1 MKWIQ
6 ITRGKPQPRGKND
19 DYPGLMN
26 VDVELKS
33 APPREW
39 ADYFS
44 TPFAAPMRLSMH
56 QPMLSGSTVRLM
68 PPDDE
73 FDDYI
78 QHLDARIAATNEWYE
93 RNVLPQRLAAEE
105 RTKREQEED
114 TARLAEAKRKAE
126 RY

>member
-1 MKWIQ
+1 
-6 ITRGKPQPRGKND
+6 
-19 DYPGLMN
+19 
-26 VDVELKS
+26 
-33 APPREW
+33 
-39 ADYFS
+39 
-44 TPFAAPMRLSMH
+44 MH